1 MDFFYQNLLT
11 TILFFIIFSCLI
23 AFILAPL
30 IIHLLYKLKIQRK
43 MDLDPSLQA
52 NNQRS
57 AKTGTPIMGGL
68 LIIVTILIVTL
79 LFNFEQKFTY
89 VPIGVMCL
97 SAVLGGIDD
106 ILNVFGKKR
115 KTRSLKLTLKLIH
128 CHKNKFCR
136 LWLIFTLP
144 WTLFKNAFRILSSH
158 PTRGVL
164 PHEKIILQFLTGV
177 ITAWWIVFK
186 LGNQWLYIWIPFN
199 GEVYLGYWMIPVV
212 IFTVMFFA
220 NAVNISD
227 GLDGL
232 SGGVLLSAFCGLAII
247 SFLQNNSHFAIL
259 NASVIGALIAYIY
272 FNIKPARFQMGDVG
286 SLSMGALFAVTAIAQ
301 NRLLIIPFFGFIF
314 LIEIISVILQIFW
327 RHILGKRL
335 FRMAPLHHHLECLGW
350 SEEKIVMRFW
360 IINLFMMFLGL
371 WMAMH

>member
-11 TILFFIIFSCLI
+11 TILFFIVFSCLI
-23 AFILAPL
+23 AFVLAPL

-52 NNQRS
+52 NNQRTN
-57 AKTGTPIMGGL
+57 KTGPPIMGGL

-97 SAVLGGIDD
+97 SAILGGIDD

-115 KTRSLKLTLKLIH
+115 KNRSIKLTLKLIH
-128 CHKNKFCR
+128 CHKNKAYR
-136 LWLIFTLP
+136 LWLILTLP
-144 WTLFKNAFRILSSH
+144 WTLFRNSFRIFSSH

-199 GEVYLGYWMIPVV
+199 GEVYLGYWMIPIV

-232 SGGVLLSAFCGLAII
+232 SGGVLLSAFCGLVII
-247 SFLQNNSHFAIL
+247 SFLQNNPHFAIL
-259 NASVIGALIAYIY
+259 NASVIGALIAYVY

-314 LIEIISVILQIFW
+314 LVEIISVILQIFW

-335 FRMAPLHHHLECLGW
+335 FKMAPLHHHLECLGW

-371 WMAMH
+371 WVAMH

>member
-23 AFILAPL
+23 AFVLAPL
-30 IIHLLYKLKIQRK
+30 IIHLLYKLKIQRR
-43 MDLDPSLQA
+43 MELDPSLKA
-52 NNQRS
+52 NNQR
-57 AKTGTPIMGGL
+57 ADKTGTPIMGGL
-68 LIIVTILIVTL
+68 LMIVTILIVTL

-97 SAVLGGIDD
+97 SALLGGIDD
-106 ILNVFGKKR
+106 ILNVFGEKR
-115 KTRSLKLTLKLIH
+115 KSRSLRLTLKLIH
-128 CHKNKFCR
+128 CHKNKVYR
-136 LWLIFTLP
+136 LWLIFALP

-186 LGNQWLYIWIPFN
+186 LGNQWLYIWVPFN
-199 GEVYLGYWMIPVV
+199 GEIYLGYWMIPIV

-232 SGGVLLSAFCGLAII
+232 SGGVLLSAFGGLAII
-247 SFLQNNSHFAIL
+247 SLLQNNSHFAIL
-259 NASVIGALIAYIY
+259 NASVIGSLIAYIY

-314 LIEIISVILQIFW
+314 LLEIVSVILQIFW
-327 RHILGKRL
+327 RHALGKRL
-335 FRMAPLHHHLECLGW
+335 FKMAPLHHHLECLGW

-371 WMAMH
+371 WIAMH

>member
-23 AFILAPL
+23 AFVLAPL
-30 IIHLLYKLKIQRK
+30 IIHLLYKLKIQRR
-43 MDLDPSLQA
+43 MELDPSLKA
-52 NNQRS
+52 NNQR
-57 AKTGTPIMGGL
+57 ADKTGTPIMGGL
-68 LIIVTILIVTL
+68 LMIVTILIVTL

-97 SAVLGGIDD
+97 SALLGGIDD
-106 ILNVFGKKR
+106 ILNVFGEKR
-115 KTRSLKLTLKLIH
+115 KSRSLRLTLKLIH
-128 CHKNKFCR
+128 CHKNKVYR
-136 LWLIFTLP
+136 LWLIFALP

-186 LGNQWLYIWIPFN
+186 LGNQWLYIWVPFN
-199 GEVYLGYWMIPVV
+199 GEIYLGYWMIPIV

-232 SGGVLLSAFCGLAII
+232 SGGVLLSAFGGLAII
-247 SFLQNNSHFAIL
+247 SLLQNNSHFAIL
-259 NASVIGALIAYIY
+259 NASVIGSLIAYIY

-314 LIEIISVILQIFW
+314 LLEIVSVILQIFW
-327 RHILGKRL
+327 RHVLGKRL
-335 FRMAPLHHHLECLGW
+335 FKMAPLHHHLECLGW

-371 WMAMH
+371 WIAMH

>member
-11 TILFFIIFSCLI
+11 IILFFIIFSCLI

-30 IIHLLYKLKIQRK
+30 VIHLLYKLKIQRK
-43 MDLDPSLQA
+43 MDIDPSLKA
-52 NNQRS
+52 NNQR
-57 AKTGTPIMGGL
+57 AEKEGTPIMGGL
-68 LIIVTILIVTL
+68 LIIITILIVTL
-79 LFNFEQKFTY
+79 IFNFEKRFTY

-97 SAVLGGIDD
+97 SALLGGIDD

-115 KTRSLKLTLKLIH
+115 KSRSLKLTLKLIH
-128 CHKNKFCR
+128 LHKNKFYR
-136 LWLIFTLP
+136 VWLILSMP
-144 WTLFKNAFRILSSH
+144 WVLFRNAFRIFSSH

-186 LGNQWLYIWIPFN
+186 LGSQWLYVWIPFN

-247 SFLQNNSHFAIL
+247 SFLQNNFHFAIL

-286 SLSMGALFAVTAIAQ
+286 SLSMGSLFAVTAIAQ

-314 LIEIISVILQIFW
+314 LVEIISVILQIFW
-327 RHILGKRL
+327 RHIIGKRL
-335 FRMAPLHHHLECLGW
+335 FKIAPLHHHLEYLGW

-360 IINLFMMFLGL
+360 IINLFMMFFGL
-371 WMAMH
+371 WIAMH

>member
-1 MDFFYQNLLT
+1 MDLFYQSLLT

-23 AFILAPL
+23 AFVLAPL
-30 IIHLLYKLKIQRK
+30 IIHLLYKLKIQRR
-43 MDLDPSLQA
+43 MELDPSLKA
-52 NNQRS
+52 NNQR
-57 AKTGTPIMGGL
+57 ANKTGTPIMGGL
-68 LIIVTILIVTL
+68 LIIITILIVTL

-97 SAVLGGIDD
+97 SALLGGIDD

-115 KTRSLKLTLKLIH
+115 KSRSLKLTLKLIH
-128 CHKNKFCR
+128 CHKNKAYR
-136 LWLIFTLP
+136 LWLIFALP
-144 WTLFKNAFRILSSH
+144 WTLFKNTFRILSSH

-164 PHEKIILQFLTGV
+164 PHEKIVLQFLTGV

-186 LGNQWLYIWIPFN
+186 LGNQWLYIWVPFS
-199 GEVYLGYWMIPVV
+199 GEIYLGYWMIPIV

-232 SGGVLLSAFCGLAII
+232 SGGVLLSAFCGLAIV
-247 SFLQNNSHFAIL
+247 SLLQNNSYLAIL
-259 NASVIGALIAYIY
+259 NASVIGSLIAYIY

-301 NRLLIIPFFGFIF
+301 NRLLITPFFGFIF
-314 LIEIISVILQIFW
+314 FAETISVILQIFW

-335 FRMAPLHHHLECLGW
+335 FKMAPLHHHLECLGW

-371 WMAMH
+371 WISMY